1 MTPKPVRVAANS
13 AKHQKK
19 RKPTPASWKPGQS
32 GNPKGRPALG
42 ESYREIFS
50 AAGNLTIGELRERYP
65 IYGSRFPGVPGDIK
79 LKELVALS
87 VLVGLAC
94 EPTPGMLATLLDRTD
109 GPVEHV
115 ISLNK
120 MSDADIAEAIKP
132 VLARVGIYIE
142 PPAQAGVDNSAGKTT
157 TGYY

>member
-1 MTPKPVRVAANS
+1 MTPKPVKVAANS
-13 AKHQKK
+13 AKHQK

-32 GNPKGRPALG
+32 GNPKGRPSLG

-65 IYGSRFPGVPGDIK
+65 HYGARFAAVPDDVK

-87 VLVGLAC
+87 VLVGLAS

-132 VLARVGIYIE
+132 VLARVGIGIE
-142 PPAQAGVDNSAGKTT
+142 PPSQAGMDDSAVQTT